1 MPRLDR
7 LLRLAA
13 AAVILAAI
21 APLGARLWWGLELAS
36 HFRLQYAVAGLSL
49 AVLLVL
55 RRRFVWSAALAA
67 ASALG
72 VPSLLAYPPLPTFNP
87 RSAHATATEQS
98 GPSATSLK
106 IASANLFFRN
116 TDAGRLAPI
125 VEAAS
130 PDLVVLEEF
139 TPAAAQALQHLAH
152 EYPHRVE
159 APAYGPYGIALLSR
173 YPLEGAQPFALGQTT
188 AIKARVTTPSG
199 TFTII
204 GVHLR
209 SPTSAAG
216 AAERNRQ
223 LGLLAAERARI
234 ADPLV
239 VIGDFNV
246 SPFSPYY
253 RDWLAETRLDDT
265 RRGRTYLATWPTFL
279 PIFSIPI
286 DHCFFSKEFRLT
298 GLRRLAAFGSDH
310 YPLVAELVLE
320 HSDHALSVHR

>member
-13 AAVILAAI
+13 AAVILAALL
-21 APLGARLWWGLELAS
+21 PLGARLWWGFELAS
-36 HFRLQYAVAGLSL
+36 HFRLQYAVAGLVL
-49 AVLLVL
+49 ALLLML
-55 RRRFVWSAALAA
+55 RRRFAWSAALAA

-72 VPSLLAYPPLPTFNP
+72 VPSLLAYPPLPVFNL
-87 RSAHATATEQS
+87 RATLPAGTVES
-98 GPSATSLK
+98 GPSAVSLK

-116 TDAGRLAPI
+116 TDPARLAPI

-139 TPAAAQALQHLAH
+139 TPAAAKALQRLAH

-159 APAYGPYGIALLSR
+159 APARGPYGIALLSR
-173 YPLEGAQPFALGQTT
+173 YPLADARPFALGQTM

-199 TFTII
+199 SFTII

-223 LGLLAAERARI
+223 LGLLAAERARV

-253 RDWLAETRLDDT
+253 RDWLAAAHLDDT

-286 DHCFFSKEFRLT
+286 DHCFVSKEFRLT
-298 GLRRLAAFGSDH
+298 ALRRLAAFGSDH
-310 YPLVAELVLE
+310 YPLVAELLLE
-320 HSDHALSVHR
+320 HRDHVLTVHR